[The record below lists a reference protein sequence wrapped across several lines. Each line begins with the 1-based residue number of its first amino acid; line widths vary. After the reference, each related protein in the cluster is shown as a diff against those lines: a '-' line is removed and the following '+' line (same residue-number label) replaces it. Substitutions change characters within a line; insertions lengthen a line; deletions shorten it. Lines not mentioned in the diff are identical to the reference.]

1 MSIDDR
7 IGQTIEETARSQQAT
22 RKVWDLPVR
31 VFHWSLALAFIGAY
45 VSNRA
50 GIEYFTL
57 HLWCGYAVIVLVAFR
72 IVWGLVGTRHA
83 RFWNFVRGPV
93 STWRYARAT
102 LRNREQ
108 HTPGHN
114 PLGALMVIALL
125 ASLLVQSV
133 FGLFTNDEIF
143 NVGPLYGY
151 VSDALAL
158 KLTSWHRQLFY
169 WIAAAV
175 ALHVIAVLVH
185 VALKK
190 DKLVRAMVTGRKP
203 AVQIAPR
210 DEIRS
215 SRWWLAL
222 VIVLALSA
230 LLAWIVL
237 HAPQGSS
244 GELY

>member
-7 IGQTIEETARSQQAT
+7 IGHSIETAKATQAT

-31 VFHWSLALAFIGAY
+31 LFHWTLVLAFVGAY

-50 GIEYFTL
+50 GIEYFNV
-57 HLWCGYAVIVLVAFR
+57 HLWCGYTVIVLVSFR

-93 STWRYARAT
+93 KTWRYT
-102 LRNREQ
+102 LDSLRHREA

-125 ASLLVQSV
+125 GSLLVQSV

-143 NVGPLYGY
+143 NTGPLYGY
-151 VSDALAL
+151 VSDALSL
-158 KLTSWHRQLFY
+158 KLTSLHRQLFY

-175 ALHVIAVLVH
+175 GLHIVAVLAH
-185 VALKK
+185 VLLKK
-190 DKLVRAMVTGRKP
+190 DKLIRAMITGRKP
-203 AVQIAPR
+203 AAQVKAS

-222 VIVLALSA
+222 GIVAVLS
-230 LLAWIVL
+230 LLLVWVVQ
-237 HAPQGSS
+237 HAPQASS